1 MQPLDYIKERLHFSY
16 GTQGGAQGE
25 SQGESQGGT
34 QGETQGGSQDVTQAV
49 TQDVSSPHFLHH
61 FHYHFALTGDDLLD
75 AVVELEEGILTVDDE
90 AGRTG
95 LAHQDAALTKR
106 EGTIARLKH
115 RTIHSMKGREMT
127 PLMMLTL
134 FGTGLT
140 GARLIGERLTGARQ
154 LSLIRRRRF
163 FRLQAMQEQHLAMME
178 RTLGYLHPILTRSQI
193 ATLTLYGVADALMVD
208 ETTLAV

>member
-16 GTQGGAQGE
+16 GTQGG
-25 SQGESQGGT
+25 SQGESQGVT
-34 QGETQGGSQDVTQAV
+34 QAVTQAV
-49 TQDVSSPHFLHH
+49 TQDVTLDVTQDVSSPHLLHH

-115 RTIHSMKGREMT
+115 RTIHSMKGRKMT
-127 PLMMLTL
+127 SLVMLTL
-134 FGTGLT
+134 FSTGLT
-140 GARLIGERLTGARQ
+140 GASQ
-154 LSLIRRRRF
+154 LSLIRRRRI

-178 RTLGYLHPILTRSQI
+178 RTLGYLHPILPRSQV
-193 ATLTLYGVADALMVD
+193 ATLTLYGIADALMVD

>member
-1 MQPLDYIKERLHFSY
+1 MFSLPRYPL
-16 GTQGGAQGE
+16 
-25 SQGESQGGT
+25 
-34 QGETQGGSQDVTQAV
+34 
-49 TQDVSSPHFLHH
+49 PHFLHH

-127 PLMMLTL
+127 SLMMLTL
-134 FGTGLT
+134 FGTGFT
-140 GARLIGERLTGARQ
+140 GARLIGERFTGAGFTGAKLIGERFTGTRH
-154 LSLIRRRRF
+154 LSLIRRRRI

-178 RTLGYLHPILTRSQI
+178 RTLGYLHPILPRSQI
-193 ATLTLYGVADALMVD
+193 ATLTLHGVADALMVD

>member
-1 MQPLDYIKERLHFSY
+1 MKLLRSRED
-16 GTQGGAQGE
+16 
-25 SQGESQGGT
+25 
-34 QGETQGGSQDVTQAV
+34 AV
-49 TQDVSSPHFLHH
+49 FPYQDVSSPHFLHH

-127 PLMMLTL
+127 SLVMLTL
-134 FGTGLT
+134 FSTGLT
-140 GARLIGERLTGARQ
+140 DARQ
-154 LSLIRRRRF
+154 LSLIRRRRN
-163 FRLQAMQEQHLAMME
+163 FRLQAMQEQHFAMME

-193 ATLTLYGVADALMVD
+193 ATLTLYGIADALMVD
-208 ETTLAV
+208 ETTLTV

>member
-1 MQPLDYIKERLHFSY
+1 MKLLRSREDEGFLLPRYLL
-16 GTQGGAQGE
+16 
-25 SQGESQGGT
+25 
-34 QGETQGGSQDVTQAV
+34 
-49 TQDVSSPHFLHH
+49 PHFLHH

-90 AGRTG
+90 TGRTG

-140 GARLIGERLTGARQ
+140 GARLIGERFTGARH
-154 LSLIRRRRF
+154 LSLIIRRRI

-178 RTLGYLHPILTRSQI
+178 RTLGYLHPILPRSQI
-193 ATLTLYGVADALMVD
+193 ATLTLYGIADALMVD
-208 ETTLAV
+208 KTTLAV

>member
-1 MQPLDYIKERLHFSY
+1 MQFFLLRYSL
-16 GTQGGAQGE
+16 
-25 SQGESQGGT
+25 
-34 QGETQGGSQDVTQAV
+34 
-49 TQDVSSPHFLHH
+49 PHFLLH
-61 FHYHFALTGDDLLD
+61 FHYHFALTSNNLLD
-75 AVVELEEGILTVDDE
+75 AVVELEEGILAVDDE

-127 PLMMLTL
+127 SLVMLTL

-140 GARLIGERLTGARQ
+140 GAGLTSARFTGAGFTGARQ
-154 LSLIRRRRF
+154 LSLIRRRRI

-178 RTLGYLHPILTRSQI
+178 RTLGYLHPILTGSQV
-193 ATLTLYGVADALMVD
+193 ATLTLHGIADALMVD